1 MLKPARETNAP
12 TLPPPETEPET
23 EPEIE
28 LAEELLET
36 AFIPPSDE
44 ALDTDDLIDAAEELL
59 RQGAPHDFDVAVIGA
74 GPGGLACAS
83 QLAQSN
89 LKVVVIEDREVGGVC
104 LNRGCIPTKTLLE
117 SVGALRLVR
126 RAASFGV
133 GVSGQVTVDFAA
145 MQERKRGVVAELR
158 AQALEQLKEDGAT
171 VLRGRARFVDEHTLE
186 ISGADARELTA
197 VHVVIAT
204 GGLPAKLP
212 IKGRS
217 LEGVLTSDEILQLE
231 SVPQSLMV
239 IGGGAV
245 GVEFASI
252 FAEVGARVCLLEREN
267 QVLPGED
274 EDVQIAMRQSLEASG
289 IEVVTG
295 VELQRIGQGG
305 DGLVAYFERNEA
317 SATRSE
323 TRNETRNETRSA
335 TLILMA
341 AGRRANLDDLNLEAA
356 DVRHENGHIDADE
369 NNETSTGGVWAIGD
383 CIRRIGWAHQA
394 ALEGRRVAD
403 RIRGLE
409 GEAVP
414 QFVPSCY
421 YTFPEVAT
429 VGLSLRAAQELG
441 IEARAGKFS
450 FRANGRAATSGDE
463 GGFVKIVVEIGSDKI
478 LGAQIIGPRAT
489 ELINEI
495 ALAMRQNQG
504 AHTLA
509 DSLHAHPTF
518 AEVLPGAARA
528 ALGY

>member
-1 MLKPARETNAP
+1 MPKPAQGDNAP
-12 TLPPPETEPET
+12 TTLPAPETEE
-23 EPEIE
+23 E

-36 AFIPPSDE
+36 AFILPSDE
-44 ALDTDDLIDAAEELL
+44 PLDTGDLIDAAEELL
-59 RQGAPHDFDVAVIGA
+59 RQGAPHDFDVAIIGA
-74 GPGGLACAS
+74 GPGGLACAA
-83 QLAQSN
+83 QLAQSD
-89 LKVVVIEDREVGGVC
+89 LKVVIIEDREIGGVC

-126 RAASFGV
+126 RASSFGIDI
-133 GVSGQVTVDFAA
+133 SGEIRVDFAA
-145 MQERKRGVVAELR
+145 MQRRKREVVEGLR
-158 AQALEQLKEDGAT
+158 AATIEQLKNEA
-171 VLRGRARFVDEHTLE
+171 VPILRGKARFVDEHTLE
-186 ISGADARELTA
+186 IAGPDARQLTA

-204 GGLPAKLP
+204 GGLPCKLP
-212 IKGRS
+212 IKGVS
-217 LEGVLTSDEILQLE
+217 LQGVLTSDEILQLE
-231 SVPQSLMV
+231 SVPKSLIV

-252 FAEVGARVCLLEREN
+252 FAEVGTRVCILEKES

-274 EDVQIAMRQSLEASG
+274 EDLQIAMRQSLEQSN
-289 IEVVTG
+289 IEIVG
-295 VELQRIGQGG
+295 GADLQRIGSGG
-305 DGLVAYFERNEA
+305 DGLVAHFERDGQH
-317 SATRSE
+317 E
-323 TRNETRNETRSA
+323 TRTA

-341 AGRRANLDDLNLEAA
+341 AGRNANLNDLNLEAA
-356 DVRHENGHIDADE
+356 NVRHENGHIDADE

-383 CIRRIGWAHQA
+383 CIRRVGWAHQA

-409 GEAVP
+409 SDAKD

-429 VGLSLRAAQELG
+429 VGLSLQAAHDLG
-441 IEARAGKFS
+441 IEARVGKFP

-463 GGFVKIVVEIGSDKI
+463 GGFVKIVVEIGTDKI

-495 ALAMRQNQG
+495 ALAMRQHQS

-528 ALGY
+528 ALES

>member
-1 MLKPARETNAP
+1 MPKTDAP
-12 TLPPPETEPET
+12 TTLPNPTIEPET
-23 EPEIE
+23 EE

-36 AFIPPSDE
+36 AFILPSDE
-44 ALDTDDLIDAAEELL
+44 ALDTGDLIDAAEELL
-59 RQGAPHDFDVAVIGA
+59 RQGAPHDFDVAIIGA

-83 QLAQSN
+83 QLARSD
-89 LKVVVIEDREVGGVC
+89 LKVVVIEDREIGGVC
-104 LNRGCIPTKTLLE
+104 LHRGCIPTKTLLE

-133 GVSGQVTVDFAA
+133 GISGEISVDFAT
-145 MQERKRGVVAELR
+145 MQNRKREVIESLR
-158 AQALEQLKEDGAT
+158 AHALEQLQADGAT
-171 VLRGRARFVDEHTLE
+171 ILRGAARFVDDHTLE
-186 ISGADARELTA
+186 ISGPDARQLTA
-197 VHVVIAT
+197 VHVVIAV
-204 GGLPAKLP
+204 GGVPAKLP
-212 IKGRS
+212 IKGVS
-217 LEGVLTSDEILQLE
+217 LQGVLTSDEILQLE
-231 SVPQSLMV
+231 SVPKSLV
-239 IGGGAV
+239 ILGGGAV

-252 FAEVGARVCLLEREN
+252 FAEVGARVCILERED

-274 EDVQIAMRQSLEASG
+274 ADIQREMRQSLEQSG
-289 IEVVTG
+289 IEIVTG
-295 VELQRIGQGG
+295 AQLQRIGNGG
-305 DGLVAYFERNEA
+305 DGLIAHFERDG
-317 SATRSE
+317 RSE
-323 TRNETRNETRSA
+323 TRTA
-335 TLILMA
+335 TLVLMA

-356 DVRHENGHIDADE
+356 NVRHENGHIDADE
-369 NNETSTGGVWAIGD
+369 NNETSTSGVWAIGD

-403 RIRGLE
+403 QIRGI
-409 GEAVP
+409 EADEKM

-429 VGLSLRAAQELG
+429 VGLTLEAARDLG
-441 IEARAGKFS
+441 IEARAGQFP

-463 GGFVKIVVEIGSDKI
+463 GGFVKIVVEIGTDKI

-504 AHTLA
+504 ALTLA

-528 ALGY
+528 ALES

>member
-1 MLKPARETNAP
+1 MPEINAP
-12 TLPPPETEPET
+12 TTLPNPETEP
-23 EPEIE
+23 E

-36 AFIPPSDE
+36 AFILPSDE
-44 ALDTDDLIDAAEELL
+44 ALDTDDLIEAAEELL
-59 RQGAPHDFDVAVIGA
+59 RQGAPHDFDVAVVGA

-83 QLAQSN
+83 QLAQSD
-89 LKVVVIEDREVGGVC
+89 LKVVLIEDREIGGVC

-126 RAASFGV
+126 RAQSFGI
-133 GVSGQVTVDFAA
+133 GITGEISVDFAA
-145 MQERKRGVVAELR
+145 MQRRKREVVAGLR
-158 AQALEQLKEDGAT
+158 AAAIEQLKEAG
-171 VLRGRARFVDEHTLE
+171 VPILRGQARFVDEHTLE
-186 ISGADARELTA
+186 ISGPDARELTA

-204 GGLPAKLP
+204 GGLPSKLP
-212 IKGRS
+212 IKGVS
-217 LEGVLTSDEILQLE
+217 LDGVLTSDQALQLE
-231 SVPQSLMV
+231 SVPGSLMV

-252 FAEVGARVCLLEREN
+252 FAEVGARVCILERET

-274 EDVQIAMRQSLEASG
+274 EDIQREMRASLEKSG
-289 IEVVTG
+289 IEIVG
-295 VELQRIGQGG
+295 GAQLQRIGNGG
-305 DGLVAYFERNEA
+305 DGLVAHFERDGQ
-317 SATRSE
+317 SE
-323 TRNETRNETRSA
+323 TRTA
-335 TLILMA
+335 ALILMA
-341 AGRRANLDDLNLEAA
+341 AGRNANLKALNLAAA
-356 DVRHENGHIDADE
+356 DVRCENGHIDVDE
-369 NNETSTGGVWAIGD
+369 NNETSTAGVWAIGD
-383 CIRRIGWAHQA
+383 CIRRVGWAHQA

-409 GEAVP
+409 SDAAM

-429 VGLSLRAAQELG
+429 VGLTLESARDLG
-441 IEARAGKFS
+441 IEARAGRFP

-463 GGFVKIVVEIGSDKI
+463 GGFVKIVVEIGTDKI

-504 AHTLA
+504 ALTLA

-518 AEVLPGAARA
+518 AETLPGAARA
-528 ALGY
+528 ALES